1 MLPIQGEEL
10 GMTDVCVTVDSAT
23 KEFLRCED
31 PSLIP
36 FAREFCRSPFQ
47 WDDSA
52 NAGFSNGS
60 KTWLPLSE
68 SYESVNLAAQL
79 ATNGS
84 HVDIYKKLMKIRKS
98 EAGVDGALVIQAL
111 NDQILVIKR
120 ELADKSKKSLV
131 AIFNFGSLYTHLGF
145 INETSQ
151 PTKVNIQ
158 ISRLNSFH
166 KIGSEIGF
174 KEIRLAPYDLLVAT
188 YNSAASLTF
197 NFILLFVTL
206 MLQF

>member
-1 MLPIQGEEL
+1 
-10 GMTDVCVTVDSAT
+10 MTDVCITIDPET
-23 KEFLRCED
+23 NEFLRCND
-31 PSLIP
+31 TNLYP
-36 FAREFCRSPFQ
+36 FMREFCRSPFQ

-68 SYESVNLAAQL
+68 SYERVNLAAQL

-84 HVDIYKKLMKIRKS
+84 HVDIYKKLMKIRKT
-98 EAGVDGALVIQAL
+98 EAGADGTLIIQAL
-111 NDQILVIKR
+111 NDQILVIRR
-120 ELADKSKKSLV
+120 ELDDKSKESLV
-131 AIFNFGSLYTHLGF
+131 AIFNFGSDYTHLGF
-145 INETSQ
+145 INETEH

-158 ISRLNSFH
+158 ISRVNSFH
-166 KIGSEIGF
+166 GIGHEIGF

-188 YNSAASLTF
+188 YNSAARLTF

-206 MLQF
+206 ML